1 LVAREALILRMDGM
15 LCRYGALLLLF
26 AVIIM
31 LSCVSCVGT
40 GVSKSARVDP
50 GVTGSTALDAAGDK
64 GIADTWELLYQVN
77 EKGDEERP
85 KEATRTLIEFTKT
98 GQVIFNR
105 IDNENSDRVKSRTG
119 KYSIDRAEINIT
131 DDAGNT
137 VKWPYQVTGDTLVIS
152 MPEVKKKFHW
162 RRFR

>member
-1 LVAREALILRMDGM
+1 M
-15 LCRYGALLLLF
+15 LCRYRALLLLLVLATVF
-26 AVIIM
+26 
-31 LSCVSCVGT
+31 SCASCVGT
-40 GVSKSARVDP
+40 SLSKSARIDP
-50 GVTGSTALDAAGDK
+50 DVTTNPAALDTAGDK

-77 EKGDEERP
+77 ENGDEERP
-85 KEATRTLIEFTKT
+85 TDSTRTLIEFTRN

-105 IDNENSDRVKSRTG
+105 IDKDNSGRIKSRTG
-119 KYSIDRAEINIT
+119 KYSIDKAEINIT

-137 VKWPYQVTGDTLVIS
+137 VQWPYQITGDMLVIS